1 MNIYQENGYNSR
13 DEYLQELSETYN
25 QPVSLVYAMANLLGD
40 SEDFDG
46 LLVTLEDAEVM
57 I

>member
-1 MNIYQENGYNSR
+1 
-13 DEYLQELSETYN
+13 
-25 QPVSLVYAMANLLGD
+25 MANLLGD

-57 I
+57 IWHKKDLPW